1 MCSRAAPRNSCRADY
16 TGGDYPG
23 AVMTREEQ
31 VKAVGLK
38 AGARVVGIAVV
49 EAFAEKVPA
58 GYPSHDRRAILS

>member
-1 MCSRAAPRNSCRADY
+1 
-16 TGGDYPG
+16 
-23 AVMTREEQ
+23 MTREEQ

-58 GYPSHDRRAILS
+58 VYPSHDRRAILS